1 MATSVTDLI
10 FTSDFHR
17 CSEQLTERAGN
28 YISDAF
34 SVGSEDFVWSSGR
47 DIMGWQQSTDS
58 TTLETTDVICTIN
71 RFYLQPR
78 NFSENK

>member
-1 MATSVTDLI
+1 MATSVTDLV
-10 FTSDFHR
+10 FTSDLHR
-17 CSEQLTERAGN
+17 CSEQLAERAGN

-34 SVGSEDFVWSSGR
+34 NVGSEDFVWSPGR

-71 RFYLQPR
+71 RFFSAASK
-78 NFSENK
+78 FSENK